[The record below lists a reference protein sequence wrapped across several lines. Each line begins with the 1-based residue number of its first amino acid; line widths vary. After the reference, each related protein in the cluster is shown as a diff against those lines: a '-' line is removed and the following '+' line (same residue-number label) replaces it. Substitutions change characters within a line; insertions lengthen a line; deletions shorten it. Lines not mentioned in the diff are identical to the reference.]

1 MYLTSCDYFV
11 HDNEIPECMK
21 RSGTFGKCDDCEEFK
36 KMLDQLYGGVKTDA
50 EAQEQT
56 TP

>member
-21 RSGTFGKCDDCEEFK
+21 RSGTFGKCDDCDEFK

-50 EAQEQT
+50 ETQEQT